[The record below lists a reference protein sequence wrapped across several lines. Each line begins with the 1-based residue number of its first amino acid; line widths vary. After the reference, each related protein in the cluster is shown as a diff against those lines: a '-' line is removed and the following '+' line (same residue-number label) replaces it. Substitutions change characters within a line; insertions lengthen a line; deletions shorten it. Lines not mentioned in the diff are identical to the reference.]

1 MDFFDDLEADTWS
14 PLWFDDFVQQLGY
27 QKDDMLKFYWLLPGK
42 SLSDGLRIIL
52 EDKDTNAMA
61 AIVSKIKNFV
71 VYFDHDDCAFG
82 VNWDDIIANPV
93 DELPKV
99 QHVGNKVC
107 EKLPVFRKEGHFQ
120 TTEGESSG
128 PRDNNSDE
136 FFDSEYEMEDGDQD
150 ILETFA
156 DAVENEAPM
165 RDVDASTTAKGN
177 KKAKGSRLKAF
188 DVSRPDIVS
197 EEEDTDDEGLDLSE
211 CDDEGEGGHTFK
223 SFRDEDMQKPA
234 FSVGLMFSSVEK
246 LREAINEYSVRN
258 RVDIKLPRNDRT
270 RVRAHCAEG
279 CPWNL
284 YASWDSRVKSFVVKT
299 YYGGHTC
306 QKEWKVRKCTARWIA
321 GKYLESFRANDKM
334 SITSLSRTIQKDWNL
349 TPSRSKV
356 ARARRMIMRQI
367 HGDEEQQFNSLW
379 DYGQELRR
387 SNPGSSFFLNLV
399 DSRFSTCYMSIDA
412 CKRGFISAC
421 RPIICLDGCFIKTK
435 HGAQL
440 LTAVGMDPN
449 DCIFPIAMAVVEV
462 ESPATWKWF
471 LETLKSDL
479 NIDNTYPWT
488 IMTDKQKVSCYAF
501 FLFSELSFLLCCLTS
516 LCLLS
521 FLRA

>member
-1 MDFFDDLEADTWS
+1 
-14 PLWFDDFVQQLGY
+14 
-27 QKDDMLKFYWLLPGK
+27 
-42 SLSDGLRIIL
+42 
-52 EDKDTNAMA
+52 
-61 AIVSKIKNFV
+61 
-71 VYFDHDDCAFG
+71 
-82 VNWDDIIANPV
+82 
-93 DELPKV
+93 
-99 QHVGNKVC
+99 
-107 EKLPVFRKEGHFQ
+107 
-120 TTEGESSG
+120 
-128 PRDNNSDE
+128 
-136 FFDSEYEMEDGDQD
+136 
-150 ILETFA
+150 
-156 DAVENEAPM
+156 M

-177 KKAKGSRLKAF
+177 KKAKGSMLKAF

-197 EEEDTDDEGLDLSE
+197 EEDTDDEGLDLPE

-234 FSVGLMFSSVEK
+234 FSVGLVFPSVEK

-306 QKEWKVRKCTARWIA
+306 QKEWKVRKCTARWIIC
-321 GKYLESFRANDKM
+321 KYLESFRANDKM

-356 ARARRMIMRQI
+356 ARARRMTMRQI

-412 CKRGFISAC
+412 CKR
-421 RPIICLDGCFIKTK
+421 
-435 HGAQL
+435 
-440 LTAVGMDPN
+440 
-449 DCIFPIAMAVVEV
+449 
-462 ESPATWKWF
+462 
-471 LETLKSDL
+471 
-479 NIDNTYPWT
+479 
-488 IMTDKQKVSCYAF
+488 
-501 FLFSELSFLLCCLTS
+501 
-516 LCLLS
+516 
-521 FLRA
+521 